1 MWPCFPSSRWR
12 LLTTP
17 CECCSVIFSSATTSK
32 GRKCL
37 RSSKVSIII
46 SSTVFGSV
54 TVCVWVT
61 PNSELFHHQLIQRW
75 RLENIPN
82 TDRKLSMGCGH
93 LAVLDFNVTVDSFPF
108 YFLFFVCFNF
118 LFLHRRSFR
127 NGNKAFSKKGKSQ
140 IDHTWCFNQPES
152 EKTLACMSN
161 VRSFL
166 CWHKNSAHSAKTYI

>member
-17 CECCSVIFSSATTSK
+17 CECCSVTFSSATTSK

-82 TDRKLSMGCGH
+82 TDRKLRMGCGH

-108 YFLFFVCFNF
+108 IFYFLFVLTFYSCTEE
-118 LFLHRRSFR
+118 LLEMATRLLARK
-127 NGNKAFSKKGKSQ
+127 GNHKLTTRGALTSQ
-140 IDHTWCFNQPES
+140 NLRKPWRAWVMYVHFYAGIKIQHT
-152 EKTLACMSN
+152 
-161 VRSFL
+161 V
-166 CWHKNSAHSAKTYI
+166 